1 MPNNVQ
7 LGAGYKFQSEQ
18 ESSRAVYVFR
28 CRYLFEHAAARF
40 SNIFATGLKIPPPK
54 FPFDIVIDPQ
64 TKTPKQAS
72 ANFGLDKHIWE
83 IIFLEHLE
91 RV

>member
-1 MPNNVQ
+1 MQ

-40 SNIFATGLKIPPPK
+40 LNIFPTGMKIPPPK

-64 TKTPKQAS
+64 TKTPKQV
-72 ANFGLDKHIWE
+72 FCKFCHG
-83 IIFLEHLE
+83 
-91 RV
+91 